1 MAIICPSKEFPA
13 AVILTTMMYYHI
25 HYITALN
32 DNVYILKILY
42 IINMLVRFEQA
53 FLETA
58 QKLKNPF
65 TPSDKEK
72 LAEAIELNYNKIM
85 CVISAQEIAKEN
97 SKPTIIELG
106 NISSRFFALNV
117 YYNADENRDD
127 IPISIQE
134 LLPSISPVNVD
145 VMVTGANQVPHD
157 PNVTY
162 LKAAQLYDDGSRNS
176 KYLDE
181 VRKEDEG
188 VSPF

>member
-1 MAIICPSKEFPA
+1 
-13 AVILTTMMYYHI
+13 
-25 HYITALN
+25 
-32 DNVYILKILY
+32 
-42 IINMLVRFEQA
+42 MLVRFEQA

-65 TPSDKEK
+65 TPADKQK
-72 LAEAIELNYNKIM
+72 LAENIELNYSKIM
-85 CVISAQEIAKEN
+85 SVISAQEKAKEN

-106 NISSRFFALNV
+106 NISSRFFALNI

-127 IPISIQE
+127 IPKSIQQ

-145 VMVTGANQVPHD
+145 VMATTTAHQVPDD

-162 LKAAQLYDDGSRNS
+162 LKVAQVYDDGSMHS

-188 VSPF
+188 ISPF